1 MNLQLNQEA
10 LDKIRKLILTGK
22 IEVDTLTSERQLAE
36 RLGLSRTPVREALA
50 ILSGL
55 GLIHQLPQKG
65 IKVRRITPDEVKEI
79 LRIRTAIE
87 SAIVEELSR
96 APDANISVR
105 LSKLLKEMKE
115 TPDLNSF
122 GMADTLFHCEMARL
136 GKFSISIGTIRGFRD
151 RLQLFRM
158 TNVTVVPAN
167 WRSEVVTEHRTI
179 VDRIRESSA
188 PQALKALQD
197 HLINTGKRL
206 LPEMIQRKPEVAAD

>member
-65 IKVRRITPDEVKEI
+65 IKVRRITPEEVKEI

-96 APDANISVR
+96 ARDADIPAR
-105 LSKLLKEMKE
+105 LSQLLTEME
-115 TPDLNSF
+115 QTPDLDSF
-122 GMADTLFHCEMARL
+122 GMADTLFHCKMARL

-151 RLQLFRM
+151 RLQLFRL
-158 TNVTVVPAN
+158 TNGTVPAAN
-167 WRSEVVTEHRTI
+167 WRSEVVTEHRAI
-179 VDRIRESSA
+179 LDGIRDASV
-188 PQALKALQD
+188 QDTVKALQE
-197 HLINTGKRL
+197 HFIATGKRL
-206 LPEMIQRKPEVAAD
+206 LPNMIQFPGIAAD

>member
-55 GLIHQLPQKG
+55 GLIHQFPQKG
-65 IKVRRITPDEVKEI
+65 IKVRRITPEEVKEI

-96 APDANISVR
+96 ARDADIPAR
-105 LSKLLKEMKE
+105 LRQLLTEME
-115 TPDLNSF
+115 QTPDLDSF

-151 RLQLFRM
+151 RLQLFRL
-158 TNVTVVPAN
+158 TKGTVRAAN
-167 WRSEVVTEHRTI
+167 WRSEVVTEHQAI
-179 VDRIRESSA
+179 LDGIRDASV
-188 PQALKALQD
+188 QDTVKALQD
-197 HLINTGKRL
+197 HFIATGKRL
-206 LPEMIQRKPEVAAD
+206 LPNMIQFPEIAAD